1 MSDDKRFFT
10 KSLEDAEALT
20 GISVRSL
27 KVLIEKGKIEAAR
40 PTGKELVVYWQSL
53 QDHIAR
59 TKVKPK
65 AS

>member
-1 MSDDKRFFT
+1 MNEQKKFLT
-10 KSLEDAEALT
+10 KSLEEAEELT
-20 GISVRSL
+20 GITVRSL
-27 KVLIEKGKIEAAR
+27 KVLIEKGKVEASR
-40 PTGKELVVYWQSL
+40 PTGKDLVVYWQSL